1 VISVVATKGEHMN
14 INRVAVR
21 AGGAGVLVA
30 AVVGAVTATSTGG
43 VGLAAEHTLH
53 HHTATAAAS
62 AMETSATG
70 NRVELVDPGQSRY
83 VPRVMQATARQRERS
98 RRLLAGVNRFCD
110 THTVAEL
117 KAADWRPGN
126 AREVHPTHYFTP
138 EIAANGINPT
148 NPRAALVYEGK
159 VGGVMFTGQPLPRLG
174 SIPRAHRHAHG
185 STMGSGSSAEMV
197 HVYCT
202 NDLTVKSVREAYT
215 PNRQLGVLADTINLR
230 LRIRPAVMGLTP
242 HQLREVRALVRSYTG
257 RTAQSAAR
265 TTSGPDPVLKAMR
278 TEIRESL
285 MELDEAQLRS
295 VWRLMKSY

>member
-1 VISVVATKGEHMN
+1 MN
-14 INRVAVR
+14 VNRVAVR

-43 VGLAAEHTLH
+43 VSLAAEHALH
-53 HHTATAAAS
+53 HHSATAAA
-62 AMETSATG
+62 AGVETSATG

-98 RRLLAGVNRFCD
+98 RHLLAGVNRFCD
-110 THTVAEL
+110 THTLAEL
-117 KAADWRPGN
+117 RAEGWRPGS

-138 EIAANGINPT
+138 EVGANGTNPT

-159 VGGVMFTGQPLPRLG
+159 VAGVMFTGQPLPRLG

-185 STMGSGSSAEMV
+185 SRMGTGSSAEMV

-230 LRIRPAVMGLTP
+230 LRIRPAVMDLTP
-242 HQLREVRALVRSYTG
+242 RQLREVRALVRDYTG
-257 RTAQSAAR
+257 RTAQSTAAR
-265 TTSGPDPVLKAMR
+265 AAGGPDPVLKAMR

-285 MELDEAQLRS
+285 MELNERQLRS
-295 VWRLMKSY
+295 VWRLMRSY